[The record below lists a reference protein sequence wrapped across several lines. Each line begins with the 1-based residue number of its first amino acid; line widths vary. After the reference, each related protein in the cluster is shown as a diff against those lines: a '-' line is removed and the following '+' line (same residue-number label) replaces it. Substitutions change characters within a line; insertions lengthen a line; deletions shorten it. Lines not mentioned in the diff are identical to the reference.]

1 MTFHQGIECSKTHTI
16 KNFKDKTAI
25 KTAIPIIDIIDCI
38 KPGAVDYTQVVEKPD
53 NTDEVIAAD
62 INVNLLISSTN
73 IHWDSKIKYL

>member
-1 MTFHQGIECSKTHTI
+1 MKYQATNKQIFGKGLTNLTFHQGIECSKTHTI

-62 INVNLLISSTN
+62 
-73 IHWDSKIKYL
+73 YQY